1 MSNTALI
8 ILAASVAITL
18 IFANCL
24 RSARDR
30 RGE

>member
-1 MSNTALI
+1 MNAFWI
-8 ILAASVAITL
+8 IFAVCAVVTL

-24 RSARDR
+24 RSMRDR